1 MQDVAGKTQALGAFV
16 VDRLK
21 FLFEKRGYR
30 ADEIA
35 AVLPEGQGL
44 AGLSPLSVRQRLDAL
59 RVGAA
64 LGRLRAARRPL
75 QARHQHRQGRAAG
88 RSRHAW
94 ISRRSAPHSSSPP
107 NWRWPTR
114 SRRAGRASRRPSARP
129 TTRRALLEVA
139 ALRPAVDRFFTEV
152 FVMVDD
158 AALRQAR
165 LSLLAALRDTVR
177 GIADL
182 SAIAGPQ
189 A

>member
-1 MQDVAGKTQALGAFV
+1 M
-16 VDRLK
+16 
-21 FLFEKRGYR
+21 R
-30 ADEIA
+30 AAITA
-35 AVLPEGQGL
+35 AVGQ
-44 AGLSPLSVRQRLDAL
+44 ADYS
-59 RVGAA
+59 
-64 LGRLRAARRPL
+64 
-75 QARHQHRQGRAAG
+75 
-88 RSRHAW
+88 
-94 ISRRSAPHSSSPP
+94 
-107 NWRWPTR
+107 
-114 SRRAGRASRRPSARP
+114 
-129 TTRRALLEVA
+129 RALLEVA